1 MAPKPDVIA
10 SEWFARGDN
19 DLRNATILFEH
30 DGSDEAVCFLCQ
42 QAAEKYLKGFL
53 VSNKKTYKLTHDLYL
68 TLKDCTEL
76 DKEFTS
82 LEDACRSLTSYY
94 IETRYPTA
102 VEEFTRKDSK
112 EALEA
117 AINIIEFV
125 KDRAEKKKK

>member
-10 SEWFARGDN
+10 GEWFARGEN

-30 DGSDEAVCFLCQ
+30 GGSDDAVCFLCQ

-53 VSNKKTYKLTHDLYL
+53 VSNKKMYKLTHDLYL

-76 DKEFTS
+76 DKGFAS

-102 VEEFTRKDSK
+102 VGEFTKKDSK

-117 AINIIEFV
+117 AINIMEYV
-125 KDRAEKKKK
+125 KGRTEKKR